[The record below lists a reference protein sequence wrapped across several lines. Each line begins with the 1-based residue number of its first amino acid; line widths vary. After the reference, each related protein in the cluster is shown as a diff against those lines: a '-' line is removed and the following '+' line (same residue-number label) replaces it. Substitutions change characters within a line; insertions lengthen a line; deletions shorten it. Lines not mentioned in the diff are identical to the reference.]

1 MLQDLLNRMLF
12 IVIALDLLALGVL
25 AVFLLNFRSTVKRR
39 IQERMFATHMLT
51 MVQKATTTEQVAKLT
66 GKSTQEVIDYCAKHN
81 LELPETRIARIA
93 EAQRL
98 KEEED
103 QRILD
108 EEAAWRAEQERLSE
122 ARQRE
127 KEAELKKRKERL
139 RKFGIS

>member
-66 GKSTQEVIDYCAKHN
+66 GKSAQEVIDYCAKHN